1 MKCHHVP
8 EARWGSERVNFI
20 RLISAVSLELCSLDL
35 LWDNIILYAFIN
47 VINNT
52 LLIFVKCE
60 MFDERLS
67 S

>member
-1 MKCHHVP
+1 MK
-8 EARWGSERVNFI
+8 EVNFI

-52 LLIFVKCE
+52 LLIFVKSCE